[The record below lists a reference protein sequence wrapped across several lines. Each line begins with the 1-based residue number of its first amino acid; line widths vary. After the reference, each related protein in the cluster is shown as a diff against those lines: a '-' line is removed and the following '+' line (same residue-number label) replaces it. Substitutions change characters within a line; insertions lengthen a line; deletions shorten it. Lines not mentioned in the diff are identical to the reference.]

1 MNEWK
6 LDVSGFSVPVLSL
19 HCPQI
24 FRDLWAMQAV
34 AVEFPGCAENSTA
47 FRREEF

>member
-6 LDVSGFSVPVLSL
+6 LDVFSFSILVLVLSL

-24 FRDLWAMQAV
+24 FRDLWAMQAE

-47 FRREEF
+47 SNPQ